1 MHDSR
6 AKRNEGLCKKVV
18 FMWAIRNA
26 GSRTNRCLLVY
37 GLTIILLEYIRW
49 IEDILVPAI
58 VGIPTSIEVAVKIYV
73 TKSEKDPENLENYE
87 SKTNES
93 FVEELGPTDSPST
106 QPISRAV
113 DSPYVSFESGQPDL
127 QGIIQHEIEKASGR
141 MSINGKPKLK
151 FVGWNFSS
159 PRFSPACGPHGLRD
173 TVRKAVRT
181 PRLMDILRGGPTV
194 TLHIEIFGSVSIY
207 IWNRNSININLL
219 FPTYSEYRG

>member
-37 GLTIILLEYIRW
+37 GLTIILLEHIRW
-49 IEDILVPAI
+49 IEDILMPAI

-73 TKSEKDPENLENYE
+73 TKSEKDPEKLEHYE

-93 FVEELGPTDSPST
+93 FVEELGPTDSSST
-106 QPISRAV
+106 RPISRAV

-141 MSINGKPKLK
+141 MSINGKPRPK
-151 FVGWNFSS
+151 FVERNFHLIVFPPSMWPSRTKRYSAQGYPYPTPDGYSS
-159 PRFSPACGPHGLRD
+159 RGANRDSP
-173 TVRKAVRT
+173 
-181 PRLMDILRGGPTV
+181 
-194 TLHIEIFGSVSIY
+194 Y
-207 IWNRNSININLL
+207 
-219 FPTYSEYRG
+219 